1 MSDHTVNGNVC
12 GSLAMSSAN
21 FENYMMA
28 VGSGGEF
35 GDFNFDPLTTM
46 WSESFAANGGV
57 TAWAG
62 IGEGDDLS
70 AIIGLTG
77 AT

>member
-1 MSDHTVNGNVC
+1 
-12 GSLAMSSAN
+12 
-21 FENYMMA
+21 MA
-28 VGSGGEF
+28 VGSGGEL
-35 GDFNFDPLTTM
+35 GNYNFDPSTTM

-70 AIIGLTG
+70 AIITLTG